1 MASPVLDE
9 KFASSP
15 HPSDVEKG
23 TVSVSESREE
33 VADLAYVVDPEAER
47 K

>member
-9 KFASSP
+9 KFASS
-15 HPSDVEKG
+15 DVEKG
-23 TVSVSESREE
+23 TASVSESREE

-47 K
+47 R